1 MKYLW
6 LLMVCLLAACKSDEP
21 LSNDSPAAAE
31 GPALEISV
39 DGGFTIQGRA
49 AQVGS
54 ASSGYKLVSSEAVHT
69 LKRCMRIFSK
79 ERMKKLLVSS

>member
-31 GPALEISV
+31 GPARPLC
-39 DGGFTIQGRA
+39 GR
-49 AQVGS
+49 VNETD
-54 ASSGYKLVSSEAVHT
+54 SSTK
-69 LKRCMRIFSK
+69 
-79 ERMKKLLVSS
+79 